1 MDTIKL
7 AVASEIRGRV
17 TGDSRNAIL
26 ANIQEQ
32 DSDRAA
38 TKRATHALANL
49 AKNEEV
55 VNVIVEG
62 GVIPTLVQHLQALSV
77 TEEDLVQKLLPF
89 EHEVEKGSALHF
101 DFLPSRSMADIVINH
116 RVGTTQG
123 RGGIYN
129 RFDGIPLSW
138 DERAVTLDTG
148 GLGSTG
154 ILATRGSSLDYNQEA
169 VKGEFWRL
177 RDDQGKPS
185 SVMGW
190 SLVLWLSCCGL
201 EKRFYAHRVCL
212 VK

>member
-1 MDTIKL
+1 VFHFGISILWANLGLNGQPFFGLDFRGFAGNATPRIFGRWMGEEVILKKAQIIMNPGLLGKRLRSKSEKEILDLRHYILLFAMDTIKL

-101 DFLPSRSMADIVINH
+101 DFLPSRD
-116 RVGTTQG
+116 
-123 RGGIYN
+123 
-129 RFDGIPLSW
+129 
-138 DERAVTLDTG
+138 
-148 GLGSTG
+148 STG
-154 ILATRGSSLDYNQEA
+154 SRTSTI
-169 VKGEFWRL
+169 
-177 RDDQGKPS
+177 
-185 SVMGW
+185 
-190 SLVLWLSCCGL
+190 
-201 EKRFYAHRVCL
+201 
-212 VK
+212 